1 MPPCSGPSLD
11 RDAIDRVI
19 RRHIAELRKPGALTA
34 RPGWKIT
41 DGQITGQPA
50 IVVAVQKKPNKQ
62 QKETVP
68 RSSLLP
74 TAVGGIAV
82 DVRQATPLAELRLV
96 DPEAHAIAIA
106 HTRGVAPEPVARH
119 ERRISDG
126 KRLSSIKPA
135 RPKVVASAAKKPF
148 LPYTPAPKAPLRA
161 VTRPMTILTCAS
173 PDAGFTVLSDF
184 LSATKSQ
191 LTVGLYD
198 FTSAKLL
205 ETMTALLQRDKPRL
219 SLVLD
224 HPGLNPTADQTDD
237 QTVAA
242 LRKAEPSASIVHALT
257 KSDPWSSAWSFL
269 DYHIKVAVR
278 DSRSFWLSSG
288 NWNASNQPDFATH
301 DNNDGMYQ
309 NADRDWHVIIMDEG
323 LARLFEAYL
332 QHDHTVAS
340 AHQTTPDRDSLLA
353 IAGAEKSVKEK
364 DAARLKEH
372 NEIPRVPFATKP
384 RTFSKAR
391 VTVQPLLTPDKG
403 RRTTM
408 YVEHV
413 LALINSAKK
422 TLRVQMQYF
431 EPSELPGDKPFMQ
444 LLNAVCDARAR
455 GVDVQLIAGAFEGPH
470 IEAMHD
476 LGLTPVLR
484 IQQNVHNKGIVVDS
498 QQVLVSSQNWS
509 AAGTLRNR
517 DAGVIIRHAGI
528 AQYFEQIFAE
538 DWEKRATPALAEG
551 AVTPAGTAAKTAKTA
566 STRKPAKTS
575 GKKLAKRPATR
586 PATKP
591 SMKKAKK

>member
-1 MPPCSGPSLD
+1 MPPCSGPTLD
-11 RDAIDRVI
+11 RNAIDRLI
-19 RRHIAELRKPGALTA
+19 RRHLAELRKPGVLTV
-34 RPGWKIT
+34 RPGWKVT
-41 DGQITGQPA
+41 KGQITGQPA
-50 IVVAVQKKPNKQ
+50 IVVTVQKKAKG
-62 QKETVP
+62 VP
-68 RSSLLP
+68 SADRLP
-74 TAVGGIAV
+74 SAIGGVAV

-96 DPEAHAIAIA
+96 DPVAQAIAIA
-106 HTRGVAPEPVARH
+106 HMRGVPHVPVAKD
-119 ERRISDG
+119 ERRVSDG
-126 KRLSSIKPA
+126 KRLSSIKPG
-135 RPKVVASAAKKPF
+135 RHPVLASEAKKPY
-148 LPYTPAPKAPLRA
+148 LPYAPPPRTPLTA
-161 VTRPMTILTCAS
+161 VTRPMTILACAS

-184 LSATKSQ
+184 LSATRSQ

-198 FTSAKLL
+198 FTSARLL
-205 ETMTALLQRDKPRL
+205 DTMTALLKRTKPRL

-237 QTVAA
+237 QTVAE
-242 LRKAEPSASIVHALT
+242 LRKAEPGANIVHALT
-257 KSDPWSSAWSFL
+257 MPDPWASAWSFD

-301 DNNDGMYQ
+301 DTNDGMYQ
-309 NADRDWHVIIMDEG
+309 NADRDWHVVLMDEG
-323 LARLFEAYL
+323 LARRFEAYI
-332 QHDHTVAS
+332 QHDHALAG
-340 AHQTTPDRDSLLA
+340 AHQTTPDADSQRA
-353 IAGAEKSVKEK
+353 IAAAMQRVKEMVSARVKEK
-364 DAARLKEH
+364 
-372 NEIPRVPFATKP
+372 NEVPRVPFATKP
-384 RTFSKAR
+384 RTFTRAR

-431 EPSELPGDKPFMQ
+431 EPSDLPGDKPFMQ
-444 LLNAVCDARAR
+444 LLNAVCDARSR
-455 GVDVQLIAGAFEGPH
+455 GVDVRLIAGAFEGPH
-470 IEAMHD
+470 LEAMHD

-528 AQYFEQIFAE
+528 AQYFEQIFLE
-538 DWEKRATPALAEG
+538 DWEKRAKPALAEG
-551 AVTPAGTAAKTAKTA
+551 AASPAAAAAKGAKRSKGAASAKSAKTAL
-566 STRKPAKTS
+566 TRKPAKKT
-575 GKKLAKRPATR
+575 
-586 PATKP
+586 
-591 SMKKAKK
+591 AKK

>member
-1 MPPCSGPSLD
+1 MPPCSGPTLD

-50 IVVAVQKKPNKQ
+50 IVVTVQKKK
-62 QKETVP
+62 KGVP
-68 RSSLLP
+68 SSSRLP

-106 HTRGVAPEPVARH
+106 HTRGVPHEPVAPH

-135 RPKVVASAAKKPF
+135 RPKVLASAAKKPF

-161 VTRPMTILTCAS
+161 VTRPMSIVACAS

-205 ETMTALLQRDKPRL
+205 ETMTALLQREKPRL

-237 QTVAA
+237 ETVAA

-257 KSDPWSSAWSFL
+257 RSDPWASAWSFL

-288 NWNASNQPDFATH
+288 NWNVSNQPDFAAH

-323 LARLFEAYL
+323 LARLFEAYI

-353 IAGAEKSVKEK
+353 ITNAAKSVKEK
-364 DAARLKEH
+364 DAARLKEK

-384 RTFSKAR
+384 RTFAKAR

-431 EPSELPGDKPFMQ
+431 EPSELPDDKPFMQ

-455 GVDVQLIAGAFEGPH
+455 GVDVQLIAGAYEGPH
-470 IEAMHD
+470 LEAMHD

-538 DWEKRATPALAEG
+538 DWEKRAKPALAQG
-551 AVTPAGTAAKTAKTA
+551 AASPAGTAAKSPPGRKATGRSTARTAAKKTVRA
-566 STRKPAKTS
+566 AAK
-575 GKKLAKRPATR
+575 KRPATR
-586 PATKP
+586 R
-591 SMKKAKK
+591 KAAPGRRR